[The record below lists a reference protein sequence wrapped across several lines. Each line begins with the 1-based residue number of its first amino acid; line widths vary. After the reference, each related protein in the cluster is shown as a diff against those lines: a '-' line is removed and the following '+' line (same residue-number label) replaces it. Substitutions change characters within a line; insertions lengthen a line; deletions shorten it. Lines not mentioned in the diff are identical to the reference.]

1 MEYRRSNQAR
11 IEETEVN
18 HQDIYTVNNPV
29 NNLIH
34 ILDAKF
40 FRVALVLTI
49 LVLFFYYQF

>member
-18 HQDIYTVNNPV
+18 HQDIHTVNNPV

-49 LVLFFYYQF
+49 LVLFFYYHF